1 MGGKTPRCIFPT
13 VSHPSEED
21 PMHAGHRGLRPQRAL
36 LALVAVGCAVLFG
49 AGSPAHAGGGAT
61 TTLSNDVV
69 HNLSLETPTGSVPA
83 TQTVTVGV
91 FLSNPNQAAEDAYA
105 KQLYNPSSP
114 NYGNYLDPDTF
125 NSKFGVPAANL
136 QSAESWLQGAGLTV
150 TPVESSTQYVLASG
164 RAAQVEA
171 AFGTPLNTYTAAGR
185 DFYANTAAPTVTA
198 SLGISDV
205 FGLNNFNR
213 LHIPRVQATGA
224 TTTSAVP
231 TSGNVPKTG
240 LLSIK
245 DLWSI
250 YDAPSTNLGNGQTMA
265 IFGWGVTDPVIP
277 DLRSFEAEWALP
289 GVPIS
294 VKRYGDTS
302 TPDTSGD
309 GATTEWELDT
319 QASTGMAP
327 NVKSETLYFAH
338 HNTDADILASLVGWV
353 NDKQGPLQGS
363 ASYGECENVGNGGAI
378 LTDGIEVPGDKV
390 LEQGVIEGR
399 TLFASTG
406 DTGSSC
412 PVVTNTNGV
421 ATQVY
426 PGLEWPSVSPWAV
439 AVGGAVL
446 HGDGNTPEKRLD
458 ETAWAYTGGG
468 NSTSEPAGSYQAGV
482 ASTHCTFDQG
492 GNPTISGP
500 LCRSTP
506 DVATISGDVGTGN
519 GLAINGDAGADQQG
533 AGTSLSSPLWLGVWA
548 RVQAAAKGSTGLGF
562 ANYQIY
568 KLAQSSGGRDF
579 YDVTV
584 GNNQPYPATPGYDNT
599 TGWGTPEIS
608 QIMQDLTGHVTP
620 THNTTPAPIVTSPST
635 SCGSLFTDPA
645 GDDSYAVEGETI
657 AAPGTTPQLDIL
669 SGRAFLSADGQTL
682 KTIITVNTLSTVIPP
697 GGENDYQLVFTYQGT
712 QYFTQLAVEQGGTVL
727 AWDGQ
732 LVKVSLENKYL
743 QEHLV
748 TGTITPGPNGPA
760 EVDAPISD
768 FTGLAAGSTLLRPSA
783 ATYVREGVNQGP
795 LEPIDSAGPT
805 YDDVLGACTP

>member
-1 MGGKTPRCIFPT
+1 
-13 VSHPSEED
+13 
-21 PMHAGHRGLRPQRAL
+21 
-36 LALVAVGCAVLFG
+36 VAVGCAVLFG

-69 HNLSLETPTGSVPA
+69 HDLSLAALTGSVPA

-105 KQLYNPSSP
+105 KQLYDPSSP
-114 NYGNYLDPDTF
+114 DYGNYLDPGTF
-125 NSKFGVPAANL
+125 NSQFGVPAASF
-136 QSAESWLQGAGLTV
+136 QAAQSWLQADGLTV
-150 TPVESSTQYVLASG
+150 TSVEGATNYMLASG
-164 RAAQVEA
+164 SAAQVEA
-171 AFGTPLNTYTAAGR
+171 VFGTPLNNYTAAGR
-185 DFYANTAAPTVTA
+185 SFYANTVAPTVPA
-198 SLGISDV
+198 SLGIADV
-205 FGLNNFNR
+205 LGLNNFNR

-240 LLSIK
+240 LLSIR

-277 DLRSFEAEWALP
+277 DLRSFEAEWGLP

-338 HNTDADILASLVGWV
+338 HNSDTDSLASMVGWV

-363 ASYGECENVGNGGAI
+363 ASYGECENVGNANAI
-378 LTDGIEVPGDKV
+378 LTDGMEVPGDKV

-412 PVVTNTNGV
+412 PIVTNTNGV

-439 AVGGAVL
+439 AVGGTVL
-446 HGDGNTPEKRLD
+446 QGDGNTPEKRLD

-468 NSTSEPAGSYQAGV
+468 NSTSEPAGSYQTGV
-482 ASTHCTFDQG
+482 ASTNCTFDPN
-492 GNPTISGP
+492 GNPYVPVAGAAGP
-500 LCRSTP
+500 ICRSTP
-506 DVATISGDVGTGN
+506 DVASISGDVVTGN
-519 GLAINGDAGADQQG
+519 GLSINDDAGADQQG
-533 AGTSLSSPLWLGVWA
+533 AGTSLSSPLWLGVWT
-548 RVQAAAKGSTGLGF
+548 RIQAAAQGKGLGF
-562 ANYQIY
+562 ANYRIY

-584 GNNQPYPATPGYDNT
+584 GNNQPYPAKPGYDNT

-608 QIMQDLTGHVTP
+608 QIMKDLTGRLTP
-620 THNTTPAPIVTSPST
+620 SHNTTPAPIVTSPST
-635 SCGSLFTDPA
+635 TCGSLFTDPV
-645 GDDSYAVEGETI
+645 GDDSYSVENQTL

-669 SGRAFLSADGQTL
+669 SGRAFLSADGKTL
-682 KTIITVNTLSTVIPP
+682 RTIITVNNLSSVIPTG

-712 QYFTQLAVEQGGTVL
+712 QYFTQLAVEQSGTVL

-748 TGTITPGPNGPA
+748 TGTITPGPNGTA

-768 FTGLAAGSTLLRPSA
+768 FTGVTTGSTLLRPSA
-783 ATYVREGVNQGP
+783 ATYVREGANQGP

-805 YDDVLGACTP
+805 YDDLLGACTS

>member
-1 MGGKTPRCIFPT
+1 
-13 VSHPSEED
+13 
-21 PMHAGHRGLRPQRAL
+21 
-36 LALVAVGCAVLFG
+36 VAVGCAVLFG

-69 HNLSLETPTGSVPA
+69 HDLSLAALTGSVPA

-105 KQLYNPSSP
+105 KQLYDPSSP
-114 NYGNYLDPDTF
+114 DYGNYLDPGTF
-125 NSKFGVPAANL
+125 NSQFGVPAASF
-136 QSAESWLQGAGLTV
+136 QAAQSWLQADGLTV
-150 TPVESSTQYVLASG
+150 TSVEGATNYMLASG
-164 RAAQVEA
+164 SAAQVEA
-171 AFGTPLNTYTAAGR
+171 VFGTPLNNYTAAGR
-185 DFYANTAAPTVTA
+185 SFYANTVAPTVPA
-198 SLGISDV
+198 SLGIADV
-205 FGLNNFNR
+205 LGLNNFNR

-240 LLSIK
+240 LLSIR

-277 DLRSFEAEWALP
+277 DLRSFEAEWGLP

-338 HNTDADILASLVGWV
+338 HNSDTDSLASMVGWV

-363 ASYGECENVGNGGAI
+363 ASYGECENVGNANAI
-378 LTDGIEVPGDKV
+378 LTDGMEVPGDKV

-412 PVVTNTNGV
+412 PIVTNTNGV

-439 AVGGAVL
+439 AVGGTVL
-446 HGDGNTPEKRLD
+446 QGDGNTPEKRLD

-468 NSTSEPAGSYQAGV
+468 NSTSEPAGSYQTGV
-482 ASTHCTFDQG
+482 ASTNCTFDPN
-492 GNPTISGP
+492 GNPYVPVAGAAGP
-500 LCRSTP
+500 ICRSTP
-506 DVATISGDVGTGN
+506 DVASISGDVVTGN
-519 GLAINGDAGADQQG
+519 GLSINDDAGADQQG
-533 AGTSLSSPLWLGVWA
+533 AGTSLSSPLWLGVWT
-548 RVQAAAKGSTGLGF
+548 RIQAAAQGKGLGF
-562 ANYQIY
+562 ANYRIY

-584 GNNQPYPATPGYDNT
+584 GNNQPYPAKPGYDNT

-608 QIMQDLTGHVTP
+608 QIMQDLTGRLTP
-620 THNTTPAPIVTSPST
+620 SHNTTPAPIVTSPST
-635 SCGSLFTDPA
+635 TCGSLFTDPV
-645 GDDSYAVEGETI
+645 GDDSYSVENQTL

-682 KTIITVNTLSTVIPP
+682 KTIITVNNLSSVIPTG

-712 QYFTQLAVEQGGTVL
+712 QYFTQLAVEQSGTVL

-748 TGTITPGPNGPA
+748 TGTITPGPNGTA

-768 FTGLAAGSTLLRPSA
+768 FTGVTTGSTLLRPSA
-783 ATYVREGVNQGP
+783 ATYVREGANQGP

-805 YDDVLGACTP
+805 YDDVLGACTS

>member
-1 MGGKTPRCIFPT
+1 VPAGNRGPR
-13 VSHPSEED
+13 SY
-21 PMHAGHRGLRPQRAL
+21 RAL
-36 LALVAVGCAVLFG
+36 LALAAVGCVALFG
-49 AGSPAHAGGGAT
+49 AGSPAAHASGAT
-61 TTLSNDVV
+61 TTLSNAVV
-69 HNLSLETPTGSVPA
+69 HNLSYATLTGSVPA

-91 FLSNPNQAAEDAYA
+91 FLSNPNQAAEDAYV
-105 KQLYNPSSP
+105 KQLYDPSSP

-125 NSKFGVPAANL
+125 NSQFGVPAATT
-136 QSAESWLQGAGLTV
+136 QATQSWLQGAGLTV
-150 TPVESSTQYVLASG
+150 TPIEGATNYVLASG
-164 RAAQVEA
+164 SAAQVEA

-185 DFYANTAAPTVTA
+185 SFYANTLAPKVPA
-198 SLGISDV
+198 SLGISNV
-205 FGLNNFNR
+205 FGLNNFNK
-213 LHIPRVQATGA
+213 LSIPRVQATGPW
-224 TTTSAVP
+224 TTTTQDA

-240 LLSIK
+240 LLSIR

-250 YDAPSTNLGNGQTMA
+250 YDAPSTNMGNGQSMA

-277 DLRSFEAEWALP
+277 DLRSFEAEWSLP

-294 VKRYGDTS
+294 VKKYGDTS

-309 GATTEWELDT
+309 GATVEWELDT

-327 NVKSETLYFAH
+327 NVTSETLYFGH
-338 HNTDADILASLVGWV
+338 HNSDTDALASMVGWV
-353 NDKQGPLQGS
+353 NDKRGPLQGS
-363 ASYGECENVGNGGAI
+363 ASYGECENVGNANAI
-378 LTDGIEVPGDKV
+378 FTDGMEVPGDKV
-390 LEQGVIEGR
+390 LEQAAAEGR
-399 TLFASTG
+399 TLFSSTG

-412 PVVTNTNGV
+412 PIIGIPVLGSPNGV
-421 ATQVY
+421 ASELY
-426 PGLEWPSVSPWAV
+426 PGLNWPSASPWAV
-439 AVGGAVL
+439 AVGGTVL

-468 NSTSEPAGSYQAGV
+468 NSTSEPAGSYQTGV
-482 ASTHCTFDQG
+482 AKTNCTFDSA

-519 GLAINGDAGADQQG
+519 GLAINDDNGADQQG

-548 RVQAAAKGSTGLGF
+548 RIQAAAKSSKGLGF

-568 KLAQSSGGRDF
+568 KLARSSGGRDF

-584 GNNQPYPATPGYDNT
+584 GDNQPYPATPGYDNT

-608 QIMQDLTGHVTP
+608 QIMQDLTGRLTP
-620 THNTTPAPIVTSPST
+620 AHNTTPAPTVASPST
-635 SCGSLFTDPA
+635 TCGSLFTDPA
-645 GDDSYAVEGETI
+645 GDDNYSFGLGAG
-657 AAPGTTPQLDIL
+657 AGASPQLDIL

-682 KTIITVNTLSTVIPP
+682 KTIITVNNLSSVIPTG

-712 QYFTQLAVEQGGTVL
+712 QYFTQLAVEQSGTVL

-748 TGTITPGPNGPA
+748 TGTITPGPNGTA

-768 FTGLAAGSTLLRPSA
+768 FTGVTAGSTLLRPSA
-783 ATYVREGVNQGP
+783 ATYVREGANQGP
-795 LEPIDSAGPT
+795 LEPADSAGPT